1 MLTYCNKKNLLCIT
15 LILLLLLPAFKSVAA
30 EELPPGA
37 GGVPVQNVRKLEH
50 WLPDKWY
57 VRLNGGWGT
66 EENFGSITTG
76 GNVQVDRSDPGL
88 IGLTVGKPIV
98 ENFRDWPIDIVWNV
112 QLIRYIEREPI
123 EDFWGGTLHLKVYWK
138 KFPWD
143 KYLRTRLGFA
153 EGISYVDNL
162 PSMEREHLE
171 NKDRNTSH
179 LLNYLDAS
187 IDVNLRDLTKIKK
200 LESCWLGFA
209 ISHRSGVFSTVDMFG
224 NVSGGSNFNTLYIEY
239 VF

>member
-1 MLTYCNKKNLLCIT
+1 M
-15 LILLLLLPAFKSVAA
+15 
-30 EELPPGA
+30 
-37 GGVPVQNVRKLEH
+37 
-50 WLPDKWY
+50 
-57 VRLNGGWGT
+57 
-66 EENFGSITTG
+66 
-76 GNVQVDRSDPGL
+76 
-88 IGLTVGKPIV
+88 
-98 ENFRDWPIDIVWNV
+98 
-112 QLIRYIEREPI
+112 
-123 EDFWGGTLHLKVYWK
+123 HLKVYWK

-187 IDVNLRDLTKIKK
+187 IDINLGDLTKIKK
-200 LESCWLGFA
+200 LDSCWFGFA
-209 ISHRSGVFSTVDMFG
+209 ISHRSGVFSTIDMFG
-224 NVSGGSNFNTLYIEY
+224 NVSGGSNYNTFYIEY

>member
-1 MLTYCNKKNLLCIT
+1 MLPYYNKNNLICIT
-15 LILLLLLPAFKSVAA
+15 LILLVLLSAFKPARAA
-30 EELPPGA
+30 ELPPGA

-50 WLPDKWY
+50 WLADKWY
-57 VRLNGGWGT
+57 VRLNGGWAT
-66 EENFGSITTG
+66 EHNFGEITTG
-76 GNVQVDRSDPGL
+76 GKTKVNRSDPGL

-112 QLIRYIEREPI
+112 QLIRYIERSPI
-123 EDFWGGTLHLKVYWK
+123 DDFWGRTLHLKVYWK

-187 IDVNLRDLTKIKK
+187 IDINLRDLTKIKK
-200 LESCWLGFA
+200 LDSCWLGFA

-224 NVSGGSNFNTLYIEY
+224 NVSGGSNYNTLYIEY